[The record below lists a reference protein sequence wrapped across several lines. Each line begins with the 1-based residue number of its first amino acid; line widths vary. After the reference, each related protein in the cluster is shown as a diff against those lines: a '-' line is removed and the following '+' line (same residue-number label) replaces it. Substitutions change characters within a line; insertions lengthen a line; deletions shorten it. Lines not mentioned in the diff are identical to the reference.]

1 MSTFLTPGIQ
11 KCENLTFSHFWIPHR
26 TRSDEPRPALAR
38 ARRGFGILKLLGF
51 WKLQNLHASRGKAG
65 RKELKTP
72 RNSDRDGGRSPP
84 QDDVYQ
90 QKNHISWTR
99 GFRWGVTRRVADI
112 CRLFLGQ
119 GVTSDF
125 RKFPQARS
133 AVGVRRKKR
142 IFLRRRRND
151 FRRRSVNHFV
161 CDERRFSSSDVPP
174 GATKWRDPEMWKM
187 SDFHIFGFLG
197 SKK

>member
-1 MSTFLTPGIQ
+1 MQFPG
-11 KCENLTFSHFWIPHR
+11 KV
-26 TRSDEPRPALAR
+26 D
-38 ARRGFGILKLLGF
+38 
-51 WKLQNLHASRGKAG
+51 
-65 RKELKTP
+65 RKGLKTP
-72 RNSDRDGGRSPP
+72 RKPDRDGGRSPP
-84 QDDVYQ
+84 RDDVYP

-119 GVTSDF
+119 GVTSNF

-174 GATKWRDPEMWKM
+174 GATKWRDPKIRAMRNFQI
-187 SDFHIFGFLG
+187 SDPWGQKSRHWFC
-197 SKK
+197 S

>member
-1 MSTFLTPGIQ
+1 M
-11 KCENLTFSHFWIPHR
+11 HF
-26 TRSDEPRPALAR
+26 EP
-38 ARRGFGILKLLGF
+38 KVV
-51 WKLQNLHASRGKAG
+51 
-65 RKELKTP
+65 RKGLKTP
-72 RNSDRDGGRSPP
+72 QNPDRDGGRPPP

-90 QKNHISWTR
+90 QREYISCTR

-112 CRLFLGQ
+112 CCLFLGQ
-119 GVTSDF
+119 GVTSIF

-174 GATKWRDPEMWKM
+174 GATKWRDPKCGKYQ
-187 SDFHIFGFLG
+187 IFTFLDSWG
-197 SKK
+197 QKSRH